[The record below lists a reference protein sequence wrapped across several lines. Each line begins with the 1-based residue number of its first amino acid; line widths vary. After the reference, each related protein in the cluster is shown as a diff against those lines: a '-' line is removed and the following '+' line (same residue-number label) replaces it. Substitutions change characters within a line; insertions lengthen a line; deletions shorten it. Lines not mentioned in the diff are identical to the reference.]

1 MPEQAPLNNS
11 NPTGLLMKTVTI
23 KLPEDQARDLDHL
36 VKESKSPSKSEF
48 IRQLIADKLR
58 LREREKQGWQAL
70 AEKSLEKIWKNK
82 HDDEVWSKYL

>member
-1 MPEQAPLNNS
+1 MQKQHLNNS
-11 NPTGLLMKTVTI
+11 NPIGLLMKTVTI

-70 AEKSLEKIWKNK
+70 AERSLEKIWKNK
-82 HDDEVWSKYL
+82 RDDEVWSRYL